1 MSSRPC
7 EAEYHIRLESRL
19 LRVRSPLIHW
29 IISGEDFNPEMSADP
44 GIIPLGRF
52 GEVEEVIAIAVMLV
66 RSRYITGQGVNVN
79 GGIYMS

>member
-1 MSSRPC
+1 
-7 EAEYHIRLESRL
+7 
-19 LRVRSPLIHW
+19 
-29 IISGEDFNPEMSADP
+29 MSADP